1 MEYFILMAVIMIGSA
16 VGTFIALRIANNLK
30 DGE

>member
-1 MEYFILMAVIMIGSA
+1 MEYFIFTALVMIGSA
-16 VGTFIALRIANNLK
+16 VGTFIALRIANNLR